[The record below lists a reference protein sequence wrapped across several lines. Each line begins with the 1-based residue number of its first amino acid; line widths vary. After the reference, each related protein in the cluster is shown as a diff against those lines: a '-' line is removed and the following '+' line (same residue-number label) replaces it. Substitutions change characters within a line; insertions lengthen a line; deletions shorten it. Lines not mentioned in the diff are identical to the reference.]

1 MFFACNNCVY
11 TCLLDQSKRICRGFL
26 NCPWLCYC
34 SAKPR
39 SFPAVMHTLDGTK
52 SPNIA
57 ICTSGAG
64 ARRKSRCCC
73 CCCMFEC
80 LSRIHHTYI
89 HHHLNH
95 VILAKISLR
104 PLSACSGR
112 VKSEC
117 SNPSAIPSTVSTMP
131 GPARHVMGASK
142 WPSNVFLTTCC
153 TLTS

>member
-1 MFFACNNCVY
+1 MSRVLVFHHEYELPLA
-11 TCLLDQSKRICRGFL
+11 LLLYCKTKIVPSCHALSWWDEISQYRHLHFWRWCSSK
-26 NCPWLCYC
+26 
-34 SAKPR
+34 
-39 SFPAVMHTLDGTK
+39 K
-52 SPNIA
+52 SLLLLLLLHVL
-57 ICTSGAG
+57 
-64 ARRKSRCCC
+64 
-73 CCCMFEC
+73 EC

-89 HHHLNH
+89 HHLNH

-117 SNPSAIPSTVSTMP
+117 SNPSAISSTVSTMP